1 MSTTDEIRQWSDE
14 LARDPASLVFL
25 QLGEALR
32 RQGQADVALKVAMR
46 GMERHPSNVDAH
58 DLMARIAVDR
68 REFARAI
75 SEWET
80 VLRVAPGHVGAMKG
94 LGYVSFRQGRLDDA
108 ERYLSGAAARERG

>member
-46 GMERHPSNVDAH
+46 GMERHPYPEAEVRQSRHSVAAE
-58 DLMARIAVDR
+58 LRRRARR
-68 REFARAI
+68 RRR
-75 SEWET
+75 
-80 VLRVAPGHVGAMKG
+80 LR
-94 LGYVSFRQGRLDDA
+94 
-108 ERYLSGAAARERG
+108 RGMTSA